1 MLSSLTPI
9 QSRIVASAILLL
21 LFLVVLVAAIYP
33 VWSLNTT
40 YDEQITDAQHQI
52 QIYQRIASQNNQY
65 QQEFN
70 HLKRSQQTD
79 RRYLQSNTDSLAKA
93 ELQRRMKQVAG
104 KKNGEIIST
113 QAVQVTQEEDLNR
126 VAIRVRMKSTLE
138 NMKAILHQ
146 LETGKPYLFVE
157 NITVRSRHITRRRL
171 PKTKEITKAISM
183 LDVEFL
189 LSGYLKRGE
198 S

>member
-21 LFLVVLVAAIYP
+21 LFLIILVAAIYP
-33 VWSLNTT
+33 VWSLNAT
-40 YDEQITDAQHQI
+40 YDEQISDDQHQI
-52 QIYQRIASQNNQY
+52 KIYQRIASQDNQY
-65 QQEFN
+65 QQEFSN
-70 HLKRSQQTD
+70 LKRNQQTD

-93 ELQRRMKQVAG
+93 ELQRRMKLVAA

-146 LETGKPYLFVE
+146 LETEKPYLFVE
-157 NITVRSRHITRRRL
+157 NIMVRSRHVTRRRL